1 MCVHLYVY
9 SWPYQLLVN
18 VFVHAILEFSKISS
32 VRPTAV
38 TEVYVPSILKKTKM
52 LEVFDFKK
60 KTKIKYT

>member
-38 TEVYVPSILKKTKM
+38 TEVYVPSILRVKKTKM
-52 LEVFDFKK
+52 LEVFDLKK
-60 KTKIKYT
+60 KQK